1 MKEQDKTTEKE
12 LNKMKAS
19 NVPDTEL
26 QILVIKMLN
35 ELRGR
40 TEELS
45 KDFNRESKHKK
56 SRNPRK

>member
-1 MKEQDKTTEKE
+1 
-12 LNKMKAS
+12 MKAS